1 MHKKRLD
8 QVTGVIFGDVKP
20 KDKAKMS
27 IPLVQHNWGNKQGC
41 YTQRQGNS
49 NVKSPY

>member
-27 IPLVQHNWGNKQGC
+27 IPLVQYNWGNK
-41 YTQRQGNS
+41 
-49 NVKSPY
+49 